1 MAPALLWLAACLCAA
16 GAALALTLAVPR
28 ALGSRTRE
36 IVRVR
41 EARRQQD
48 LEELFIRGVSARQ
61 VEGMAAVG
69 AGVLGLV
76 VGLSTGSLVLA
87 LGCGAVALF
96 APRVVFESL
105 RRRRLEKFD
114 EQLPDALSVL
124 ANSTRAGMSLTQALE
139 QVAVRSAPPVS
150 EEMGFI
156 LQELRLGTDLGRSIE
171 NARQRIGS
179 RPFALVAT
187 SLQVNRDKGGNLPE
201 ALDTMAHSLK
211 EIWRLEQRLIT
222 ASAEGRKAA
231 WLISGM
237 PAVIFLMVA
246 LFQPDIAR
254 TLVANVAGFALL
266 LVALVF
272 YGSGLFWLRRVLRV
286 EP

>member
-96 APRVVFESL
+96 APAWSSNPCAGGAWRS
-105 RRRRLEKFD
+105 
-114 EQLPDALSVL
+114 
-124 ANSTRAGMSLTQALE
+124 STSSSPTPS
-139 QVAVRSAPPVS
+139 RS
-150 EEMGFI
+150 
-156 LQELRLGTDLGRSIE
+156 
-171 NARQRIGS
+171 S
-179 RPFALVAT
+179 RT
-187 SLQVNRDKGGNLPE
+187 
-201 ALDTMAHSLK
+201 
-211 EIWRLEQRLIT
+211 
-222 ASAEGRKAA
+222 
-231 WLISGM
+231 
-237 PAVIFLMVA
+237 
-246 LFQPDIAR
+246 
-254 TLVANVAGFALL
+254 
-266 LVALVF
+266 
-272 YGSGLFWLRRVLRV
+272 RRVRA
-286 EP
+286 